1 MVEGLRRLGHDVLTS
16 LQAGRANQSIPDHQ
30 VLAFAI
36 AEKRAV
42 LTFNRRH
49 FARLHQQ
56 SAAHA
61 GVVSCTVDADY
72 KALARRID
80 QAVSGKEL
88 DGQFIKIY
96 RQVRQRE

>member
-1 MVEGLRRLGHDVLTS
+1 MARFYSNETFPLAVVEELRRLGHDVLTS

-42 LTFNRRH
+42 LTFYRRH
-49 FARLHQQ
+49 FARLYAQ

-61 GVVSCTVDADY
+61 SIVSCTVDADY
-72 KALARRID
+72 NALARRID
-80 QAVSGKEL
+80 QAVTG
-88 DGQFIKIY
+88 
-96 RQVRQRE
+96 RV